1 VELAALPL
9 KVILVELLD
18 TVLQAVMEPRAVVT
32 IQQAAAVVLVLSVL
46 MVFRA

>member
-18 TVLQAVMEPRAVVT
+18 TVSQVVMEHRGVVT
-32 IQQAAAVVLVLSVL
+32 IQQEAVVVLVLSVL
-46 MVFRA
+46 MVYRA